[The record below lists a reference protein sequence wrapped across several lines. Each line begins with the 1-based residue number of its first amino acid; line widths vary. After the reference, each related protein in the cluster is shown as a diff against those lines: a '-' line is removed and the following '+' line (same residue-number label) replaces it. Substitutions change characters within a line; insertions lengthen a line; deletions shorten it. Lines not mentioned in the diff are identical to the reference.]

1 MITMSAEPTTL
12 MGREER
18 EGPAYPL
25 WIERLLL
32 LIGVAVFALFRSDVL
47 ASIDHSIAGV
57 GDDHPIITD
66 IDVQRHAELADFA
79 AVFAEG
85 RRRAAVRRDHRDPVG
100 T

>member
-47 ASIDHSIAGV
+47 ASIDHSIGGV
-57 GDDHPIITD
+57 VVTYILFPL
-66 IDVQRHAELADFA
+66 ALLASMELL
-79 AVFAEG
+79 G
-85 RRRAAVRRDHRDPVG
+85 RLLQQQLRS
-100 T
+100 

>member
-32 LIGVAVFALFRSDVL
+32 LIGVGVFALFRSDVL
-47 ASIDHSIAGV
+47 ASIDHSIGGV
-57 GDDHPIITD
+57 VVTYVVFPLALLASI
-66 IDVQRHAELADFA
+66 ELL
-79 AVFAEG
+79 G
-85 RRRAAVRRDHRDPVG
+85 RMLQKQLRS
-100 T
+100 

>member
-32 LIGVAVFALFRSDVL
+32 LIGVGVFALFRSDVL
-47 ASIDHSIAGV
+47 ASVDHSIGGV
-57 GDDHPIITD
+57 VVTYVVFPMALLACI
-66 IDVQRHAELADFA
+66 ELL
-79 AVFAEG
+79 G
-85 RRRAAVRRDHRDPVG
+85 RLLQQQLRS
-100 T
+100 

>member
-47 ASIDHSIAGV
+47 ASIDHSIA
-57 GDDHPIITD
+57 
-66 IDVQRHAELADFA
+66 DVVVTYVVFPLALLASIELL
-79 AVFAEG
+79 G
-85 RRRAAVRRDHRDPVG
+85 RLLQQQLRS
-100 T
+100 

>member
-47 ASIDHSIAGV
+47 ASIDHSIGGV
-57 GDDHPIITD
+57 VVTYILFPLALLASMELLGRLL
-66 IDVQRHAELADFA
+66 QRQL
-79 AVFAEG
+79 
-85 RRRAAVRRDHRDPVG
+85 RS
-100 T
+100 

>member
-47 ASIDHSIAGV
+47 ASIDHSIGGIVVTYVVFPLALLAS
-57 GDDHPIITD
+57 I
-66 IDVQRHAELADFA
+66 ELL
-79 AVFAEG
+79 G
-85 RRRAAVRRDHRDPVG
+85 RLLQQQLRS
-100 T
+100 

>member
-18 EGPAYPL
+18 AGPAYPL

-57 GDDHPIITD
+57 VVTYVVFPLALLASI
-66 IDVQRHAELADFA
+66 ELL
-79 AVFAEG
+79 G
-85 RRRAAVRRDHRDPVG
+85 RLLQQQLRS
-100 T
+100 

>member
-18 EGPAYPL
+18 EGTAYPL

-57 GDDHPIITD
+57 LVTYVVFPLALLATIELLGRML
-66 IDVQRHAELADFA
+66 QRQL
-79 AVFAEG
+79 
-85 RRRAAVRRDHRDPVG
+85 RS
-100 T
+100 

>member
-47 ASIDHSIAGV
+47 ASIDHSIGGV
-57 GDDHPIITD
+57 VVTYVVFPLALLASI
-66 IDVQRHAELADFA
+66 ELL
-79 AVFAEG
+79 G
-85 RRRAAVRRDHRDPVG
+85 RLLQQQLRS
-100 T
+100 

>member
-25 WIERLLL
+25 WIERILL

-47 ASIDHSIAGV
+47 ASIDHSIGGV
-57 GDDHPIITD
+57 VVTYVVFPLALLASI
-66 IDVQRHAELADFA
+66 ELL
-79 AVFAEG
+79 G
-85 RRRAAVRRDHRDPVG
+85 RLLQQQLRS
-100 T
+100 

>member
-47 ASIDHSIAGV
+47 ASIDHSIGGV
-57 GDDHPIITD
+57 VVTYVVFPLALLATIELLGRML
-66 IDVQRHAELADFA
+66 QRQL
-79 AVFAEG
+79 
-85 RRRAAVRRDHRDPVG
+85 RS
-100 T
+100 

>member
-57 GDDHPIITD
+57 VVTYVVFPLALLASI
-66 IDVQRHAELADFA
+66 ELL
-79 AVFAEG
+79 G
-85 RRRAAVRRDHRDPVG
+85 RLLQQQLRS
-100 T
+100 

>member
-25 WIERLLL
+25 WIERFLL

-47 ASIDHSIAGV
+47 ASIDHSIGGV
-57 GDDHPIITD
+57 VVTYVVFPLALLATIELLGRML
-66 IDVQRHAELADFA
+66 QRQL
-79 AVFAEG
+79 
-85 RRRAAVRRDHRDPVG
+85 RS
-100 T
+100 

>member
-32 LIGVAVFALFRSDVL
+32 LIGVGVFALFRSDVL
-47 ASIDHSIAGV
+47 ASIDHSIGGV
-57 GDDHPIITD
+57 VVTYVVFPLALLASI
-66 IDVQRHAELADFA
+66 ELI
-79 AVFAEG
+79 G
-85 RRRAAVRRDHRDPVG
+85 RLLQQQLRS
-100 T
+100 

>member
-18 EGPAYPL
+18 EGTAYPL

-47 ASIDHSIAGV
+47 ASIDHSIGGV
-57 GDDHPIITD
+57 VVTYVVFPLALLATIELLGRIL
-66 IDVQRHAELADFA
+66 QRQL
-79 AVFAEG
+79 
-85 RRRAAVRRDHRDPVG
+85 RS
-100 T
+100 

>member
-32 LIGVAVFALFRSDVL
+32 LIGVGVFALFRSDVL
-47 ASIDHSIAGV
+47 ASIDHSIGGV
-57 GDDHPIITD
+57 VVTYVVFPLALLASI
-66 IDVQRHAELADFA
+66 ELL
-79 AVFAEG
+79 G
-85 RRRAAVRRDHRDPVG
+85 RLLQQQLRS
-100 T
+100 

>member
-18 EGPAYPL
+18 EGAAYPL

-47 ASIDHSIAGV
+47 ASIDHSIGGV
-57 GDDHPIITD
+57 VVTYVVFPLALLATIELLGRML
-66 IDVQRHAELADFA
+66 QRQL
-79 AVFAEG
+79 
-85 RRRAAVRRDHRDPVG
+85 RS
-100 T
+100 

>member
-25 WIERLLL
+25 WIERFLL

-47 ASIDHSIAGV
+47 ASIDHSIGGV
-57 GDDHPIITD
+57 VVTYVVFPLALLASI
-66 IDVQRHAELADFA
+66 ELL
-79 AVFAEG
+79 G
-85 RRRAAVRRDHRDPVG
+85 RLLQQQLRS
-100 T
+100 

>member
-18 EGPAYPL
+18 EGTAYPL

-47 ASIDHSIAGV
+47 ASIDHSIGGV
-57 GDDHPIITD
+57 LVTYVVFPLALLATIELLGRML
-66 IDVQRHAELADFA
+66 QRQL
-79 AVFAEG
+79 
-85 RRRAAVRRDHRDPVG
+85 RS
-100 T
+100 